1 MRCRSCGSRTR
12 VVCTEHEHDVTHRW
26 LRCLKCEALT
36 RTCETYLHPK
46 PGPKP
51 GTPKPVP
58 GPMGSRN
65 GASVLTEDDVIRL
78 RRQAASGI
86 PQKNLA
92 REYGIAPETV
102 SRIVT
107 RKTWTHV

>member
-1 MRCRSCGSRTR
+1 
-12 VVCTEHEHDVTHRW
+12 
-26 LRCLKCEALT
+26 
-36 RTCETYLHPK
+36 
-46 PGPKP
+46 
-51 GTPKPVP
+51 
-58 GPMGSRN
+58 MGSRN